1 MAKEYHRPMKNDW
14 WLKKPAFR
22 MYMLRELTCVFVG
35 IYAVVLLILAAN
47 AATRSSF
54 HEFYEFLKSPLSIGL
69 HIVVLLMVL
78 WHTLTWLFLTDK
90 VVVVWRGENKV
101 PAHMI
106 RGAHYGAWIAA
117 SVVVAW
123 IVLG

>member
-1 MAKEYHRPMKNDW
+1 MPKDYVRPMKNDW

-22 MYMLRELTCVFVG
+22 IYMLRELTCVFVG
-35 IYAVVLLILAAN
+35 IYSFVLLLLAAN
-47 AATRSSF
+47 AATRASF
-54 HEFYEFLKSPLSIGL
+54 SEFYAFLQSPVSIVL

-78 WHTLTWLFLTDK
+78 FHTLTWLFLTDK
-90 VVVVWRGENKV
+90 VVVVWQGENKV

-106 RGAHYGAWIAA
+106 RGAHYGAWIVA
-117 SVVVAW
+117 SLVVAW